1 MDDILLKNDFPSL
14 RYPKKKSFSGQ
25 QHTLPGSSTFLTR
38 HEPSQTNMFH
48 SGIIFEIKWI
58 FCRGKNDIGPAYH
71 LVTWQA
77 GNPSF
82 PQMGTARFRWF
93 RDLAGLLPDEECATW
108 KPIYVPGC
116 SLANGHQAWFQGKAA
131 GHLLVFYGK
140 KVDSRHDKLAVVCWG
155 NRNSLWFWTFRRGW
169 IDFLWTTAFS

>member
-1 MDDILLKNDFPSL
+1 MYDVLLKNDFPSL

-48 SGIIFEIKWI
+48 SGIMFEIKWI
-58 FCRGKNDIGPAYH
+58 FCRGKTDIGPAYH

-77 GNPSF
+77 GNPAF

-108 KPIYVPGC
+108 SRFTCLGAVWQMGTRLGFRESCRTP
-116 SLANGHQAWFQGKAA
+116 S
-131 GHLLVFYGK
+131 FYGK

-155 NRNSLWFWTFRRGW
+155 NRNSLWFWTFRRWW